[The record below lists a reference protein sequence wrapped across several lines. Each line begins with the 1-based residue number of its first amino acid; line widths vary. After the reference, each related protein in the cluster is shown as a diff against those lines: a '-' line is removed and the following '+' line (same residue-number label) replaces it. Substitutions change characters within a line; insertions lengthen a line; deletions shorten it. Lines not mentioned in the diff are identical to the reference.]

1 MHHLKLAALLLA
13 AAALPSLAATPMVF
27 AFFRSNGETGVF
39 LAGSRDGL
47 NWKELNGGKA
57 VILPPEKDAL
67 MRDPF
72 LTRGPDGRF
81 HMIWTW
87 SWTAPFIG
95 YSSSKDLKSW
105 EPVRKIPVFSG
116 VAGVRNVWAP
126 EMAWDEKQRRWI
138 VFWASTIEGRFAET
152 LDSVDRGL
160 SHRIYS
166 MTTRDFLNFSEPK
179 VWFDPGYPV
188 IDSTIVKDGRRWL
201 MVFKDERV
209 RPLKKHLLLAEAR
222 SPAGPWTPFGEAFT
236 ETWSEGPSIVK
247 IGGQWHVYYDH
258 YRDPAGYRLMISR
271 DLKTWRD
278 GTAALKMPEK
288 PRHGSF
294 LRVKESVLR
303 RLEE

>member
-1 MHHLKLAALLLA
+1 MRYLSTAVGLLLA
-13 AAALPSLAATPMVF
+13 ASQTAPAADPLIF

-47 NWKELNGGKA
+47 EWKELNGGRA
-57 VILPPEKDAL
+57 VLLPPDKDAL
-67 MRDPF
+67 MRDPY
-72 LTRGPDGRF
+72 LVRGPDGRF

-95 YSSSKDLKSW
+95 HSSSRDLKTW
-105 EPVRKIPVFSG
+105 EPVQKIPVFEG

-126 EMAWDEKQRRWI
+126 EMVWDRKQRHWI
-138 VFWASTIEGRFAET
+138 IFWATTIEGRFSES

-166 MTTRDFLNFSEPK
+166 MTTRAFREFSAPK

-188 IDSTIVKDGRRWL
+188 IDSTVVKDGKRWL

-209 RPLKKHLLLAEAR
+209 RPLKKHLLMAEAA

-236 ETWSEGPSIVK
+236 ETWSEGPSIIR
-247 IGGQWHVYYDH
+247 IGRQWHVYYDH
-258 YRDPAGYRLMISR
+258 YRDPAGYRLMVSP
-271 DLKTWRD
+271 DLRNWRD
-278 GTAALKMPEK
+278 ATASLKMPDK
-288 PRHGSF
+288 PKHGSF
-294 LRVKESVLR
+294 LRVGESVFRGLQ
-303 RLEE
+303 E